1 MNVSVVEQ
9 SRRPME
15 ALAGVIKGCFRST
28 LHPQLV
34 EFIY

>member
-1 MNVSVVEQ
+1 
-9 SRRPME
+9 ME